1 MDSNDFSNNQNQ
13 NLISNQ
19 DQYPSQAEV
28 QNNNQTPYIPP
39 PNNYN
44 SSEDALPPANP
55 PLPYQPPNQNY
66 PSIYNQPHHQPQ
78 TIYQQY
84 NIPSPVDQNINPLPP
99 QNINTYSSSS
109 GIYDYQSNIPPTIP
123 IPQAIQVPQ
132 IIPVNEQ
139 IPPEVIQGQNMVKPV
154 GVVAAAGAPLL
165 VEQIRSEPVPPVAQ
179 AHHRRA
185 CCEDCCS
192 CCAECC
198 NSCCECCGDCLE
210 CKCCNDCDCDCCDDQ
225 CCRDCSDFAECCLA
239 VCQICLICLSCL
251 GSLN

>member
-109 GIYDYQSNIPPTIP
+109 GIYDYQTESNYSKINLITI
-123 IPQAIQVPQ
+123 AIFFS
-132 IIPVNEQ
+132 NR
-139 IPPEVIQGQNMVKPV
+139 KPRC
-154 GVVAAAGAPLL
+154 
-165 VEQIRSEPVPPVAQ
+165 ISFFNF
-179 AHHRRA
+179 H
-185 CCEDCCS
+185 
-192 CCAECC
+192 
-198 NSCCECCGDCLE
+198 
-210 CKCCNDCDCDCCDDQ
+210 
-225 CCRDCSDFAECCLA
+225 
-239 VCQICLICLSCL
+239 
-251 GSLN
+251 